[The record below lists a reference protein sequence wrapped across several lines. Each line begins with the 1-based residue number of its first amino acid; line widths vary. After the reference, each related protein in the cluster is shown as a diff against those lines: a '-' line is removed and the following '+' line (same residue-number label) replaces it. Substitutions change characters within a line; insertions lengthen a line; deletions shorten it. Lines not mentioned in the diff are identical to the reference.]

1 MAVSTASGAQVSH
14 GPPNLCCVVS
24 KYVVSSRVARAA
36 SRARLGFAMLGLV
49 PPTQAQYCHTHLPT
63 YLYDGVNVADGRGKD
78 LVASTPVD
86 EPTAA
91 ADQRSLRARLLGA
104 RATA

>member
-1 MAVSTASGAQVSH
+1 
-14 GPPNLCCVVS
+14 
-24 KYVVSSRVARAA
+24 
-36 SRARLGFAMLGLV
+36 MLGLV

>member
-1 MAVSTASGAQVSH
+1 
-14 GPPNLCCVVS
+14 
-24 KYVVSSRVARAA
+24 
-36 SRARLGFAMLGLV
+36 MLGLV
-49 PPTQAQYCHTHLPT
+49 PPTQAQYCHTQT